1 MPLHST
7 PGHTLQWQQFSPKGL
22 KITSNQSALSIL
34 LCMGEGFRDN
44 DYAPK
49 TTTKTKF
56 LVFSSSLT
64 QNKTTNPINK
74 AEPRKEEKKKR
85 EKSSR
90 LCTDLILANPVMF
103 RLCPCWGRQHN
114 LFCCVQPGWHGC
126 QCRLHLLLEGQGCVQ
141 TQLKT
146 HEVDMLRRVH
156 VQIKKIFFV
165 CLLFWGCF
173 YLNILLLQSFVFFNN
188 FWISLIWELWKDK

>member
-1 MPLHST
+1 
-7 PGHTLQWQQFSPKGL
+7 
-22 KITSNQSALSIL
+22 
-34 LCMGEGFRDN
+34 
-44 DYAPK
+44 
-49 TTTKTKF
+49 
-56 LVFSSSLT
+56 
-64 QNKTTNPINK
+64 
-74 AEPRKEEKKKR
+74 
-85 EKSSR
+85 
-90 LCTDLILANPVMF
+90 MF

-173 YLNILLLQSFVFFNN
+173 YLDILLLQSFFFFNN
-188 FWISLIWELWKDK
+188 FWISLIWELWKDLNKRRMDTTQWVSNCICHWNVRVVSTDTNENIRHRITHHEWVMTWTCFNTMKFTVEWIP